1 VNENAVYLMV
11 PKDIFKIGYSVKMS
25 AESDDTAEV
34 MLYGEIVG
42 DVPSYWNYFYPEDK
56 NASIFKK
63 AIEDVKKEG
72 ATKLLLRIN
81 SPGGV
86 CTEAVAMRSI
96 LANAGFDEINIR
108 IEGLCASAAT
118 MIASIPG
125 AHVAIAE
132 GSEYMIHNPW
142 CMAYMTFLHA
152 KWERLRMIRQFMIIG
167 KEADLWPRLYAR
179 EQAAY

>member
-1 VNENAVYLMV
+1 MNENAVYLMV

-108 IEGLCASAAT
+108 IEGLCASADCKYSRCT
-118 MIASIPG
+118 CCDCRRKRIHDSQSLVHGLWKCKRNG
-125 AHVAIAE
+125 AYH
-132 GSEYMIHNPW
+132 
-142 CMAYMTFLHA
+142 
-152 KWERLRMIRQFMIIG
+152 
-167 KEADLWPRLYAR
+167 
-179 EQAAY
+179 